1 MVLKINNSS
10 LKEKICDKFTSALLI
25 PEEAMI
31 NEFGSQRNNINFF
44 ELKTF
49 KNEYKVSYRAILH
62 RLKDLNIIN
71 EYLYKKL
78 CTCLSQKVGKIDK
91 ELIKPEKTY
100 NYKIIITDTN
110 IITDLDNAKI
120 LNEFVKL
127 ENVYISDLVKNDEIN
142 SKTGNVNIINKFKII
157 ETSHE
162 ELIEATI
169 LSHKEN
175 KLSFY
180 DLLNFI
186 IDRNNNGILVTRDN
200 RFKEYSIKNNVEVTR
215 TLRIIRLMYENKII
229 SRDKALNAY
238 TLLIDNNNTRIPVNL
253 INEEIKIIKEDSL

>member
-1 MVLKINNSS
+1 MNI
-10 LKEKICDKFTSALLI
+10 TS
-25 PEEAMI
+25 
-31 NEFGSQRNNINFF
+31 
-44 ELKTF
+44 
-49 KNEYKVSYRAILH
+49 
-62 RLKDLNIIN
+62 
-71 EYLYKKL
+71 
-78 CTCLSQKVGKIDK
+78 
-91 ELIKPEKTY
+91 
-100 NYKIIITDTN
+100 KIIITDTN

-186 IDRNNNGILVTRDN
+186 IARNNNGILATGDN
-200 RFKEYSIKNNVEVTR
+200 RLKEYSIKNNVEVIR
-215 TLRIIRLMYENKII
+215 TLRIIRLMYDNKII

-238 TLLIDNNNTRIPVNL
+238 KLLIDNNNTIIPVNL